1 MIAWHSDFP
10 CKLKIIEKGDFVM
23 RQTTIIN
30 KPQVE
35 KKWYVV
41 DAQGQVLGR
50 LAAFCA
56 AHLRGKTKPT
66 FTPHVDMGDNIIVI
80 NADKVV
86 LTANKEQDK
95 IYYHHSGYPGGLKTA
110 NPATLRAKKP
120 IAIVEK
126 AIKGM
131 IPHTKLGA
139 QQFRNLYVYAGPE
152 HKHAA
157 QQPVKLE
164 VK

>member
-1 MIAWHSDFP
+1 
-10 CKLKIIEKGDFVM
+10 M

-30 KPQVE
+30 KQSAD
-35 KKWYVV
+35 KKWYVI
-41 DAQGQVLGR
+41 DAEGQVLGR
-50 LAAFCA
+50 LASVCA
-56 AHLRGKTKPT
+56 SYLRGKNKPT

-86 LTANKEQDK
+86 LTANKEKDK
-95 IYYHHSGYPGGLKTA
+95 IYYRHSGYPGGLKTINA
-110 NPATLRAKKP
+110 SNLRMKKP
-120 IAIVEK
+120 IALVEK
-126 AIKGM
+126 AVKGM

-139 QQFRNLYVYAGPE
+139 KQFKNLFVYAGNE
-152 HKHAA
+152 HKHQA

>member
-1 MIAWHSDFP
+1 
-10 CKLKIIEKGDFVM
+10 M

-30 KPQVE
+30 KQSIN
-35 KKWYVV
+35 KKWYVI
-41 DAQGQVLGR
+41 DAEGQVLGR
-50 LAAFCA
+50 LASVCA
-56 AHLRGKTKPT
+56 SYLRGKNKPT

-86 LTANKEQDK
+86 LTANKEKDK
-95 IYYHHSGYPGGLKTA
+95 IYYRHSGYPGGLKTINA
-110 NPATLRAKKP
+110 SNLRIKKP
-120 IAIVEK
+120 IALVEK
-126 AIKGM
+126 AVKGM

-139 QQFRNLYVYAGPE
+139 KQFKNLFVYAGGE
-152 HKHAA
+152 HKHQA

>member
-1 MIAWHSDFP
+1 
-10 CKLKIIEKGDFVM
+10 M

-30 KPQVE
+30 KQSIN
-35 KKWYVV
+35 KKWYVI
-41 DAQGQVLGR
+41 DAEGQVLGR
-50 LAAFCA
+50 LASVCA
-56 AHLRGKTKPT
+56 SYLRGKNKPT

-86 LTANKEQDK
+86 LTANKEKDK
-95 IYYHHSGYPGGLKTA
+95 IYYRHSGYPGGLKTINA
-110 NPATLRAKKP
+110 SNLRIKKP
-120 IAIVEK
+120 IALVEK
-126 AIKGM
+126 AVKGM

-139 QQFRNLYVYAGPE
+139 KQFKNLFVYAGSE
-152 HKHAA
+152 HKHQA